1 MKFILVL
8 LLAAFALTAASTD
21 ISGKWKGTAD
31 TQMGSIERTFTFK
44 VAGKTLS
51 GDTESS
57 MTGKSTIE
65 NGTIDADAISFTITA
80 TFQGN
85 EAKINYTG
93 KVKGDTI
100 QLKAE
105 IPSFSQSVEYTVH
118 RVE

>member
-1 MKFILVL
+1 M
-8 LLAAFALTAASTD
+8 
-21 ISGKWKGTAD
+21 GTV
-31 TQMGSIERTFTFK
+31 ERTFTFK
-44 VAGKTLS
+44 VDGKKLT
-51 GDTESS
+51 GETESS

-65 NGTIDADAISFTITA
+65 DGTVDGDALAFTITA

-93 KVKGDTI
+93 KAKGDSI

-105 IPSFSQSVEYTVH
+105 IPSISQSVEYTVH